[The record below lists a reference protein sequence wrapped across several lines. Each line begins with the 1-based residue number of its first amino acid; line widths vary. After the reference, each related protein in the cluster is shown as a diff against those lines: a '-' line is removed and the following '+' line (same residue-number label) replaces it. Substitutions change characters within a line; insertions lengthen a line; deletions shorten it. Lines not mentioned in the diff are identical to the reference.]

1 MSKQARSVG
10 LVTTVEQMEA
20 LASPVRFQIHLA
32 MELLEICSI
41 NELAE
46 RMDREPETLYYH
58 VRLLERV
65 GIVVRAGS
73 RAAGARKEAL
83 YRLMGRRLQ
92 IDPRQRSPR
101 FLRAMARSCGALLRY
116 AERTFVKSLKR
127 SAFLPGAGTRTR
139 RMEQVVVRLPD
150 TALAE
155 LNERLNE
162 LQEFLSAADE
172 RDADA
177 VYAVTVCV
185 APAGRH

>member
-1 MSKQARSVG
+1 MDKRSRSVG

-32 MELLEICSI
+32 MEMLGVCSV

-58 VRLLERV
+58 LRLLERV

-73 RAAGARKEAL
+73 RAAAGREEAL
-83 YRLMGRRLQ
+83 YRLMGRRLR

-116 AERTFVKSLKR
+116 AERTFVRSLR
-127 SAFLPGAGTRTR
+127 RPAFLRGGSTRTR
-139 RMEQVVVRLPD
+139 RMEQVVVRLPEP
-150 TALAE
+150 ALAE
-155 LNERLNE
+155 LNERLDE
-162 LQEFLSAADE
+162 LQDFLSAADE

-185 APAGRH
+185 APVGTR